1 MSYVTCELTPGGALI
16 ETVENVVPLSPPFAC
31 KRVNCVPT
39 IKGPPLSVTPKCPLS
54 AAGPSTMTL
63 SAMLGV
69 TVDNIVAVGLNV
81 RLPLIEMIGSGVSV
95 PWFVTR

>member
-1 MSYVTCELTPGGALI
+1 
-16 ETVENVVPLSPPFAC
+16 
-31 KRVNCVPT
+31 
-39 IKGPPLSVTPKCPLS
+39 
-54 AAGPSTMTL
+54 MTL